1 MNARDEGISRAN
13 MDMFERSAA
22 RAFLGSQSVE
32 GKDDHE
38 HPTKPCGISPLAGA
52 VWLLTG
58 ASRLHRDRQARFGK
72 ELLGSLVQ
80 AHQRVIGIAWPRVDG
95 QTSSMAATNALLA
108 FGGMTQHC

>member
-1 MNARDEGISRAN
+1 MNARDEGLSRAN

-58 ASRLHRDRQARFGK
+58 PVAKADVVTDWHSTVGDKSLPYINTARLSPFMLTHHGHDR
-72 ELLGSLVQ
+72 LL
-80 AHQRVIGIAWPRVDG
+80 
-95 QTSSMAATNALLA
+95 
-108 FGGMTQHC
+108 C

>member
-1 MNARDEGISRAN
+1 MNARDEGLSRAN
-13 MDMFERSAA
+13 MGMFERSAA

-58 ASRLHRDRQARFGK
+58 PVAKADVVTDWHITAGDKSLPYINTARLSPFMLTHHGHDRLSHVPTTWSGR
-72 ELLGSLVQ
+72 
-80 AHQRVIGIAWPRVDG
+80 
-95 QTSSMAATNALLA
+95 AL
-108 FGGMTQHC
+108 

>member
-1 MNARDEGISRAN
+1 MNARDEIHGLSRVN

-38 HPTKPCGISPLAGA
+38 HPTKPCGISLLAGA

-58 ASRLHRDRQARFGK
+58 PVAKVDVVTDWKITAGDKSLPCISTARLSPLMGWPGRAQRPN
-72 ELLGSLVQ
+72 LLDCGWE
-80 AHQRVIGIAWPRVDG
+80 A
-95 QTSSMAATNALLA
+95 
-108 FGGMTQHC
+108 